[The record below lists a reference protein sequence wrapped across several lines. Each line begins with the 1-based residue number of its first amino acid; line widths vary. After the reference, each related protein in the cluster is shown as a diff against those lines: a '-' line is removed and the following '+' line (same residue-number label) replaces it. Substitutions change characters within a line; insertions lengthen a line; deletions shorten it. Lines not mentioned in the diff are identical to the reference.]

1 MSWSDGIGH
10 IRGPKRKDDAAKVPE
25 TQAVPLSTEV
35 MV

>member
-10 IRGPKRKDDAAKVPE
+10 IRGPERKDDAVE
-25 TQAVPLSTEV
+25 TQAVPLTTEV